1 MISQRRVPKEFLR
14 KFLPRE
20 LDNHC
25 NLARHPHVV
34 QIYETFSTDEHVY
47 IVMDYCAKGDLLD
60 LINKHIGDNQRGIGE
75 AASRKIFNQ
84 LCQALRHIHN
94 NGIVHRDLK
103 CENVLLDENL
113 DVKLTDFG
121 FSCYVPDRGTLLK
134 TTCGSYAYTAPEV
147 IKCKSY
153 DAFKSDTWS
162 IGIILFAMANGR
174 LPFNDAQLSEMD
186 EEMRMQRLKFERT
199 ISFDCMILIRKL
211 LQYHPTNRPSV
222 NEILEDSWLTG
233 KKPIPRQVYNK
244 PKWINPYDCK
254 KSEDSDRPG
263 TDIMAEGS
271 ARCTSGTTSNRTNII
286 TYTETSP
293 NFDTRTGTV
302 TLSQE
307 AGETVTLKSRVPL
320 KKNIR
325 TVGPSPGHRQPA
337 RPNTWPKMSTKATKT
352 TSPEPTKSYSRGITS
367 NKTYDIKKI
376 QQMAELAKQQ
386 KQGYSQYQISKSTT
400 SKTVPVWLIQ
410 QIMESERN
418 KTADGSETKDVKKSP
433 ENLPENKEITGEP
446 EKEVKPAIPVP
457 TCPACSSPDHMTQDK
472 TCTIKQK
479 KSAPSENE
487 QRSPSSARSK
497 TPGSKPSGT
506 NQSSSP
512 VRKQTNK
519 YNQRRPL
526 YKRYQQGCQ
535 KVNGAVASP
544 STPIKKTDVRLS
556 GPNVSEH
563 NEYQKRRVKTATT
576 TSPAIRA

>member
-1 MISQRRVPKEFLR
+1 MPLIIRENPFRRKQNQKRNEQPYKRKRSMFECKTPDPKELSSEIIKADCLNHGYRLIRTLGEGAYAKVKLAEVMPSKLARNEAMSELAADTGELQVAIKVISQRRVPKEFLR

-199 ISFDCMILIRKL
+199 ISFENYFSI
-211 LQYHPTNRPSV
+211 
-222 NEILEDSWLTG
+222 
-233 KKPIPRQVYNK
+233 
-244 PKWINPYDCK
+244 
-254 KSEDSDRPG
+254 
-263 TDIMAEGS
+263 
-271 ARCTSGTTSNRTNII
+271 
-286 TYTETSP
+286 
-293 NFDTRTGTV
+293 
-302 TLSQE
+302 
-307 AGETVTLKSRVPL
+307 
-320 KKNIR
+320 
-325 TVGPSPGHRQPA
+325 
-337 RPNTWPKMSTKATKT
+337 
-352 TSPEPTKSYSRGITS
+352 
-367 NKTYDIKKI
+367 I
-376 QQMAELAKQQ
+376 QQTGLQLMRYLKILGLLARN
-386 KQGYSQYQISKSTT
+386 QYLVKFIIN
-400 SKTVPVWLIQ
+400 L
-410 QIMESERN
+410 N
-418 KTADGSETKDVKKSP
+418 GSFHV
-433 ENLPENKEITGEP
+433 
-446 EKEVKPAIPVP
+446 
-457 TCPACSSPDHMTQDK
+457 
-472 TCTIKQK
+472 
-479 KSAPSENE
+479 
-487 QRSPSSARSK
+487 
-497 TPGSKPSGT
+497 
-506 NQSSSP
+506 
-512 VRKQTNK
+512 
-519 YNQRRPL
+519 
-526 YKRYQQGCQ
+526 
-535 KVNGAVASP
+535 
-544 STPIKKTDVRLS
+544 
-556 GPNVSEH
+556 
-563 NEYQKRRVKTATT
+563 
-576 TSPAIRA
+576 